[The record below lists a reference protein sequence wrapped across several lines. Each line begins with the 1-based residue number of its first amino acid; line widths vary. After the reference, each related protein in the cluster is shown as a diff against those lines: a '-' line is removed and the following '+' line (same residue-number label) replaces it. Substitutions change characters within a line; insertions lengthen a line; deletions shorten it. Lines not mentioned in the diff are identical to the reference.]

1 MRHKILMQEEQEC
14 TGTYCETMNR
24 TTLLITLTLL
34 VCSTS
39 ALDATSADYESKI
52 QAALDNYA
60 VHSDVIL
67 QRAIKLGNDGTAV
80 ETVEIDANGDILPS
94 TSAPS
99 SAALYADFGLNA
111 VTNNLNNLQRYKMAK
126 VDFMSLTKGE
136 KNKEYED
143 EVE

>member
-14 TGTYCETMNR
+14 TYCETMNR

-60 VHSDVIL
+60 AHSDAIL
-67 QRAIKLGNDGTAV
+67 QRAIKLGNHGIAV
-80 ETVEIDANGDILPS
+80 ETVEIDANGDILS
-94 TSAPS
+94 SSS

-111 VTNNLNNLQRYKMAK
+111 V
-126 VDFMSLTKGE
+126 
-136 KNKEYED
+136 NKALD
-143 EVE
+143 R